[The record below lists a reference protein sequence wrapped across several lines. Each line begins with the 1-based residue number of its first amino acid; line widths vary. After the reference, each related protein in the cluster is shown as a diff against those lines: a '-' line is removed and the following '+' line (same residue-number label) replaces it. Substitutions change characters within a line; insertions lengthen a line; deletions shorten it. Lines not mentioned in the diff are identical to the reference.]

1 MKKQLSFKG
10 KKSRITT
17 DQKALLKAHN
27 ERINGAKLTKKG
39 GDYSNTP
46 LFNKV
51 VQTSLF

>member
-1 MKKQLSFKG
+1 MKNQTSFAG
-10 KKSRITT
+10 KKAKQTS

-27 ERINGAKLTKKG
+27 SSVNGAKLIKKG

-46 LFNKV
+46 LFKKD